1 MAIALKEYCGDNNIS
16 TIDSTNTKN
25 APIAFREAAT
35 SDMLAPEPDTL
46 MVEVEGIHSY
56 PFRTKNCTR
65 YMKEALK
72 NSQEKW
78 TTPYLKPL
86 IKHHNDQNG
95 EIIGRIYDATYTEQT
110 GVENAGGLLFT
121 LSVPDEKAAK
131 EVKNRILETVSIGV
145 SANDVRCSICGA
157 SILDASE
164 GCPNGHDRGALYEN
178 EICCWDIYDFE
189 PKELSY
195 VIVPSD
201 VYAKNKR
208 VYLAK
213 ESSNDQ
219 SIVNNIK
226 EAADDTIKV
235 KTNGD
240 QQRQMDL
247 EKQLAEAQAKV
258 AELQAELA
266 KAREEM
272 YTVEELNNLTA
283 EKEALE
289 KRLAEIQAL
298 LDVKTKEVDETQAK
312 LVISEEKL
320 AVASQEKDAAV
331 EAGLAAKEQ
340 LRELA
345 CKTLNQYRKMSGR
358 AELVEEELGKRSI
371 DSILDSILDC
381 VEDFNANTTKTVE
394 VKEQEEKKEE
404 LEVKE
409 QEQNGEKK
417 EIDVQEF
424 NVPNPVAPQNE
435 APKKTEPNQDYL
447 AVDLSEGLEKMF
459 VEAAKLN

>member
-1 MAIALKEYCGDNNIS
+1 MAIALREYCGDNNIA
-16 TIDSTNTKN
+16 TIESNNTKN

-65 YMKEALK
+65 YMKEALQ
-72 NSQEKW
+72 NSQKKW

-95 EIIGRIYDATYTEQT
+95 EIIGRIYDATYTEKT

-164 GCPNGHDRGALYEN
+164 GCPHGHERGALYEN
-178 EICCWDIYDFE
+178 EVCCWDIYDFE

-213 ESSNDQ
+213 EASKDQ
-219 SIVNNIK
+219 SIVNNIT
-226 EAADDTIKV
+226 EAAEDEIQV
-235 KTNGD
+235 KNGD

-272 YTVEELNNLTA
+272 YTVEELNALTT

-331 EAGLAAKEQ
+331 EAGLAAQEQ

-358 AELVEEELGKRSI
+358 AELVEEELGKRSL

-381 VEDFNANTTKTVE
+381 VEDFNSGIKTVE
-394 VKEQEEKKEE
+394 VKEQEEIQETE
-404 LEVKE
+404 IKE
-409 QEQNGEKK
+409 QEEDVEQKLDVK
-417 EIDVQEF
+417 EFD
-424 NVPNPVAPQNE
+424 VPNPVAPKNE
-435 APKKTEPNQDYL
+435 TPKKTEPNKDYL
-447 AVDLSEGLEKMF
+447 IVDLSEGLEKMF
-459 VEAAKLN
+459 VEAAKLK